1 MFNVLIVEDNHDM
14 REAVKTFLEREQ
26 CSVLAVASTE
36 EGIDAVDENSFDIA
50 LIDINLPGKSGFS
63 MAEYIR
69 EQGNKMP
76 LIALTARDSLDDK
89 LHGFD
94 IGFNDYVLK
103 PFNLR
108 EVFARMK
115 AQLASST
122 KTDDTATIS
131 TKNFK
136 LNPKALK
143 FVFGKKEIELTQ
155 LEFRIM
161 QLLMKNVGILVEL
174 DDIIEYAWGE
184 SENLVDPP
192 IRIHIANLR
201 KKIGDNDFTI
211 IKTIPGRGYILN
223 D

>member
-1 MFNVLIVEDNHDM
+1 MNHILVVEDNQDM
-14 REAVKTFLEREQ
+14 RGAIKTFFEREGFN
-26 CSVLAVASTE
+26 VTDVPSTE
-36 EGIDAVDENSFDIA
+36 EGIDAVDENKFDIG

-69 EQGNKMP
+69 ETNNDMP

-89 LHGFD
+89 LKGFE

-108 EVFARMK
+108 EVHARIK
-115 AQLASST
+115 AQLKHNNNEEVDSF
-122 KTDDTATIS
+122 S
-131 TKNFK
+131 TKN
-136 LNPKALK
+136 LTLVPKSLTFTAY
-143 FVFGKKEIELTQ
+143 GKEIELTQ
-155 LEFRIM
+155 LELRIM
-161 QLLMKNVGILVEL
+161 EILMKNSGILVEL
-174 DDIIEYAWGE
+174 DDVIEYAWGE
-184 SENLVDPP
+184 TENIIDPP

-201 KKIGDNDFTI
+201 KKLNDSDFSV

>member
-1 MFNVLIVEDNHDM
+1 MTQLLVVEDNQDM
-14 REAVKTFLEREQ
+14 RGAIKTFLSREGYN
-26 CSVLAVASTE
+26 VIDVPSTE
-36 EGIDAVDENSFDIA
+36 EGIDAVDENTFDLA

-69 EQGNKMP
+69 EQGSDMP

-108 EVFARMK
+108 EVHARIK
-115 AQLASST
+115 AQLRS
-122 KTDDTATIS
+122 KKNDTSDSLETN
-131 TKNFK
+131 NFT
-136 LNPKALK
+136 LNPQSLRFTAY
-143 FVFGKKEIELTQ
+143 GKDIELTQ
-155 LEFRIM
+155 LELRIM
-161 QLLMKNVGILVEL
+161 QILMKNNGILVEL
-174 DDIIEYAWGE
+174 DDVIEYAWGE
-184 SENLVDPP
+184 TDNLVDPP

-201 KKIGDNDFTI
+201 KKINDSDFTI

-223 D
+223 DS